1 MKKMLLATVV
11 SVGALIAAVA
21 PSSAATILSAGVNPT
36 GVSGQFLS
44 GTTAASGAFVDEVL
58 FTLTGPTDFR
68 VAATATNTFIST
80 AGTNY
85 IQNFQAAVYND
96 IGPLAGRDIETAANM
111 ALGPVAAEIVEGGQQ
126 IGLAGILAAGN
137 YFLEFTGIG
146 QGTASFQGSVV
157 ANPVPLPGAL
167 ALMGTGLL
175 GGIALMRRRRQQAAL
190 A

>member
-21 PSSAATILSAGVNPT
+21 PSSAATILAAGVNPT

-44 GTTAASGAFVDEVL
+44 GSTAANGAFVDEVL

-80 AGTNY
+80 GGTNY

-96 IGPLAGRDIETAANM
+96 IGILGRDIETAANI
-111 ALGPVAAEIVEGGQQ
+111 ALGPVAAQIVEGGQQ

-175 GGIALMRRRRQQAAL
+175 GGIALMRRRRQKAAL